1 MLVSPSGI
9 KLHYVVRLQFYSEVD
24 KCTNNIAEYEAILL
38 GLHKLRDIRIQT
50 CTLRTDSKVVVYQI
64 EKECII
70 REPILKRYLAR
81 IKRMEC
87 SFKCFTVEYIERT
100 KNCEA
105 DELAT
110 AVAHNTLLLANIFFQ
125 VISDVSIKTVE
136 AEPRVINLIEGEDW
150 GTPIMVY
157 LRHYSE
163 PDSMIEHTRM

>member
-1 MLVSPSGI
+1 MLYGGI
-9 KLHYVVRLQFYSEVD
+9 HQ
-24 KCTNNIAEYEAILL
+24 
-38 GLHKLRDIRIQT
+38 
-50 CTLRTDSKVVVYQI
+50 
-64 EKECII
+64 
-70 REPILKRYLAR
+70 
-81 IKRMEC
+81 
-87 SFKCFTVEYIERT
+87 RT